1 MTIQTPVTRAED
13 EAVWDAAADAANLWR
28 GEMIQ
33 LFAQAEQAVSETL
46 ETLALDPVRGAKIQ
60 LRRLVGQRFEDLSL
74 ALSEHFNDMGE
85 KAAKALA
92 NFRRHEHLRP
102 TLCHGAAK
110 LALDRNGHWL
120 IILKL
125 VDFRNRSVERKA
137 ETIEQREAEAMLG
150 VLRSDAQNLRSAL
163 QSLRSRLVAAAR
175 K

>member
-1 MTIQTPVTRAED
+1 
-13 EAVWDAAADAANLWR
+13 
-28 GEMIQ
+28 MIQ

-46 ETLALDPVRGAKIQ
+46 ETLAVDPRRGAKIR

-74 ALSEHFNDMGE
+74 ALDEHFEDEGE

-102 TLCHGAAK
+102 TLCHGSAK

-137 ETIEQREAEAMLG
+137 ETIEQRDAKAMLG
-150 VLRSDAQNLRSAL
+150 VLQSDARSLRSEL
-163 QSLRSRLVAAAR
+163 QSLRSRLSANRR